1 MKGNK
6 ISMPEMTEL
15 EKYYNKFSEEKRL
28 GQRRGIVEFTTS
40 MKYINECIA
49 GREHLKIADIGAG
62 TGRYSFALA
71 DAGHD
76 VTAVE
81 LVKYNLGILR
91 SKGDNVKA
99 IQGNALNLK
108 KLADDEF
115 DITLL
120 FGPMYHLFTFDE
132 KLRALN
138 EAKRVTRPG
147 GYILVAY
154 CMNEYSVLFHGFR
167 EEHIKDSVKNN
178 KLDASFHCISDEKDL
193 YDFVRI
199 EDIYALSDAAGL
211 RRKKLISA
219 DGPAHYMRPWLN
231 SWDEETFRLF
241 LDYHLATCERPEL
254 LGSGRHTV
262 DILIK

>member
-1 MKGNK
+1 M
-6 ISMPEMTEL
+6 SEMTEL

-28 GQRRGIVEFTTS
+28 TQRRGIVEFTTS
-40 MKYINECIA
+40 MKYIHECIA

-71 DAGHD
+71 DEGHD

-91 SKGDNVKA
+91 SKGDSVRA
-99 IQGNALNLK
+99 IQGNALDLK
-108 KLADDEF
+108 KLADNDF

-120 FGPMYHLFTFDE
+120 FGPMYHLFTFEE
-132 KLRALN
+132 KLRALK
-138 EAKRVTRPG
+138 EAKRITQQG
-147 GYILVAY
+147 GFILVAY

-167 EEHIKDSVKNN
+167 EEHIRDSVSAG
-178 KLDASFHCISDEKDL
+178 KLDEAFHCISDENDL
-193 YDFVRI
+193 YDFVRVD
-199 EDIYALSDAAGL
+199 DIYELSEAAQL
-211 RRKKLISA
+211 ERIKLISA

-231 SWDEETFRLF
+231 SWDEETFKLF

-254 LGSGRHTV
+254 LGAGRHTV
-262 DILIK
+262 DILVKKDN

>member
-1 MKGNK
+1 M
-6 ISMPEMTEL
+6 SEMTEL

-28 GQRRGIVEFTTS
+28 TQRRGIVEFTTS

-49 GREHLKIADIGAG
+49 GRKSLKIADIGAG

-71 DAGHD
+71 DEGHD

-91 SKGDNVKA
+91 SKGDKVKS

-108 KLADDEF
+108 KLDDDEYN
-115 DITLL
+115 ITLL
-120 FGPMYHLFTFDE
+120 FGPLYHLFTFEE

-138 EAKRVTRPG
+138 EAKRITKPG
-147 GYILVAY
+147 GFILAAY

-167 EEHIKDSVKNN
+167 EEHIKESVKAG
-178 KLDASFHCISDEKDL
+178 KLDEMFHCISDEEDL

-199 EDIYALSDAAGL
+199 EDIYALSDAAQL
-211 RRKKLISA
+211 ERIKLISA

-231 SWDEETFRLF
+231 SWDEETFKLF
-241 LDYHLATCERPEL
+241 LDYHLATCERQEL
-254 LGSGRHTV
+254 IGAGRHTV
-262 DILIK
+262 DILRKI